1 MFRFFHCCPH
11 NWLIHKL
18 LAEGFIFWPFFRPFT
33 RHFFVMPL
41 KTVDLLY
48 IWVCVC
54 YFKVLMV
61 FFFCHNFFLPSSETF
76 QQTSNY
82 FSNANIEF
90 FDTINAAKMG
100 VVRNIL
106 FSQYS
111 EKVLQIAIFYSAPIF
126 LHNKALSMP
135 FHLSMNNET
144 AQGHKCKW
152 PWFWTIFTQ
161 KLCLRRSADTKY
173 FMDMTQIETHI
184 SNHHSCSWQQIKNFT
199 EAVVARVVL

>member
-1 MFRFFHCCPH
+1 
-11 NWLIHKL
+11 
-18 LAEGFIFWPFFRPFT
+18 
-33 RHFFVMPL
+33 
-41 KTVDLLY
+41 
-48 IWVCVC
+48 
-54 YFKVLMV
+54 
-61 FFFCHNFFLPSSETF
+61 
-76 QQTSNY
+76 
-82 FSNANIEF
+82 
-90 FDTINAAKMG
+90 MG

-106 FSQYS
+106 LSQYS

-144 AQGHKCKW
+144 AQGLKCKCVQETVLNH
-152 PWFWTIFTQ
+152 FRTIFTQ

-199 EAVVARVVL
+199 EAVVARVVLWTSNERSSGPKAHPKSLLGRQMLCLSWTFSLSLFGLLLCQNMRTSKRIKVGKCFNYGVVFILFSWWP